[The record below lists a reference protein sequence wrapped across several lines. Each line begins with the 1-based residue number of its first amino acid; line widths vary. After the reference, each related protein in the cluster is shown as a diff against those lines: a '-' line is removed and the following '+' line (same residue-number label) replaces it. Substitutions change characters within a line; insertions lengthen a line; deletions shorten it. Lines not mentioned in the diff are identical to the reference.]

1 MSEVPSVPKPTEL
14 TKRVAQAFADHGD
27 LSEAMPEFEPRSS
40 QRRMAIAA
48 AELFEKGGIL
58 LAEAGTGIGKT
69 LAYLVP
75 AILSGQRVLV
85 STGTKNLQDQIFY
98 KDLPAL
104 REAFETP
111 ITATYM
117 KGRNNYLCLH
127 RFEALRQGELEQTHV
142 DNDTLEELSE
152 WAAQTDTG
160 DRAEVENLSDNI
172 GFWNSVAATSEN
184 CIGTNCPDY
193 QQCFVTKMRERASEC
208 DLVIVNH
215 HLLCADAAVRQ
226 SAYGEVIPLRTY
238 AVIDEAHQLEDVAT
252 QYFGVSVSTRR
263 LQQLE
268 LQGQQL
274 LNDRVDLTIKDE
286 YLAELKSLL
295 LNVSESASSFFN
307 ALRLLD
313 QISDRVGL
321 TADILQP
328 ASPSGQR
335 LIQDLHKFSQ
345 ALRNINSSSE
355 DINAIERS
363 TRELQE
369 QLSFLLETKDQNF
382 VYVLEKSQRGVVLRA
397 SPIDVSGVVREFL
410 FNRMNGTV
418 LTSATLTID
427 SSFQYL
433 RNRLGISDAV
443 ELKLASEFDYQAR
456 SIMYLPQ
463 DIPEPSNP
471 EFAEAVSCQVSE
483 LLQISRGR
491 AFVLFTSYSNL
502 RDVQARLEPTLP
514 FPILVQGNAPRT
526 VLLREFRNTP
536 NAVLLATSS
545 FWQGVDVAGEAL
557 SCVIIDK
564 LPFAS
569 PNDPLTAARMQKIS
583 DEGGN
588 PFTDYQI
595 PLVVLSL
602 LQGLGRL
609 LRHRTDYGVMALL
622 DSRIRTKGYGRRVM
636 ASLPPAPITHDLS
649 DIKRFFE
656 QNDRPL

>member
-1 MSEVPSVPKPTEL
+1 MSEVPSLPKSTEL
-14 TKRVAQAFADHGD
+14 TERVARAFADHGD
-27 LSEAMPEFEPRSS
+27 LSEAIPEFEPRPS
-40 QRRMAIAA
+40 QRRMASAA
-48 AELFEKGGIL
+48 AKLFEQGGIL
-58 LAEAGTGIGKT
+58 LAEAGTGTGKT

-104 REAFETP
+104 REALETP
-111 ITATYM
+111 ISATYM

-127 RFEALRQGELEQTHV
+127 RFEALQQGELEQTRV

-160 DRAEVENLSDNI
+160 DRAEVESLSDDI
-172 GFWNSVAATSEN
+172 AFWSSVAATSEN
-184 CIGTNCPDY
+184 CIGTDCPDY
-193 QQCFVTKMRERASEC
+193 QKCFVTRMRERASEC

-226 SAYGEVIPLRTY
+226 SAYGEVIPSRTY

-252 QYFGVSVSTRR
+252 QYFGVSVSTHR
-263 LQQLE
+263 LQQIE
-268 LQGQQL
+268 LQGRQL
-274 LNDRVDLTIKDE
+274 LTDHINLTIEDE
-286 YLAELKSLL
+286 YRLELKSLL
-295 LNVSESASSFFN
+295 LDVGESASSFLN
-307 ALRLLD
+307 ALTSLD
-313 QISDRVGL
+313 QRTDRIHL
-321 TADILQP
+321 TTDILRP
-328 ASPSGQR
+328 ASPTGQQ
-335 LIQDLHKFSQ
+335 LIHSLKKFSQ
-345 ALRNINSSSE
+345 ALRNIDSPSE
-355 DINAIERS
+355 DITSLERS
-363 TRELQE
+363 TRELQS
-369 QLSFLLETKDQNF
+369 QLSFLLEIDDQNF
-382 VYVLEKSQRGVVLRA
+382 VYVLENNRKGVVLRA

-410 FNRMNGTV
+410 FDRMNGTV

-443 ELKLASEFDYQAR
+443 ELKLASEFDHQTK
-456 SIMYLPQ
+456 SIMYIPKG
-463 DIPEPSNP
+463 IPEPSNP
-471 EFAEAVSCQVSE
+471 AFTEAVSCQISE
-483 LLQISRGR
+483 LLHISRGR

-502 RDVQARLEPTLP
+502 REVQARLEPTLP

-526 VLLREFRNTP
+526 VLLREFRSTP
-536 NAVLLATSS
+536 NAVLFATSS

-569 PNDPLTAARMQKIS
+569 PNDPLTAARMEKIVN
-583 DEGGN
+583 EGGN

-622 DSRIRTKGYGRRVM
+622 DSRIRTKGYGRKVM
-636 ASLPPAPITHDLS
+636 ASLPPAPITNDLS
-649 DIKRFFE
+649 DIRRFFE
-656 QNDRPL
+656 RNNLPL